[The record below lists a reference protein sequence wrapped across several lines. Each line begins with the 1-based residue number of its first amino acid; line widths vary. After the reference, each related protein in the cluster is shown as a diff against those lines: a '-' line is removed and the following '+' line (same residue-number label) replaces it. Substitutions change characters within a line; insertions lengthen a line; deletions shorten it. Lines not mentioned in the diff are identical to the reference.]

1 LEPGRVTEV
10 GTVGAWC
17 FADHVGPVATAGG
30 GLGIGPHPHMGLQT
44 VTWLVAGEL
53 VHLDSLGSEQPIRP
67 GQLNLM
73 TAGRGVAHAEEDP
86 GRARELHGVQL
97 WVAQPEESRHGPPAF
112 EHHGVLPVLELEG
125 AVATVL
131 VGDFGGLESPAR
143 RDTQHVGV
151 ELAFG
156 PPGSVLPLR
165 RDYEHALIVLEGSL
179 RVDGEVVEPGV
190 LAYLGGGR
198 DECRVDA
205 LEPGRALLL
214 GGVPFPEALLMWW
227 NFVARTKE
235 EVSEARREWTAGTE
249 RFGTVR
255 SHLDRIEVGPP
266 PWE

>member
-1 LEPGRVTEV
+1 
-10 GTVGAWC
+10 
-17 FADHVGPVATAGG
+17 
-30 GLGIGPHPHMGLQT
+30 
-44 VTWLVAGEL
+44 
-53 VHLDSLGSEQPIRP
+53 
-67 GQLNLM
+67 
-73 TAGRGVAHAEEDP
+73 
-86 GRARELHGVQL
+86 
-97 WVAQPEESRHGPPAF
+97 
-112 EHHGVLPVLELEG
+112 
-125 AVATVL
+125 
-131 VGDFGGLESPAR
+131 
-143 RDTQHVGV
+143 
-151 ELAFG
+151 
-156 PPGSVLPLR
+156 
-165 RDYEHALIVLEGSL
+165 L

-255 SHLDRIEVGPP
+255 SHLDRIEVGLP